1 MAAHP
6 RRSATSWRWRK
17 ATDFLRVPPRIR
29 RLGLITSQA
38 FSLHN
43 FRGPLIRE
51 WVALGIHVV
60 ALAPDYDDDSRR
72 AVVALGAEPVE
83 FRLDRASLRPL
94 QDVRD
99 LVALIRLLRRLDLD
113 ATFTYFIKAVIY
125 GTLAA
130 RLAGVRHRFAMIEGA
145 GYLFSETKAGAA
157 LSTQLLRTVVTS
169 MYRAALRGADAVFFL
184 NAEDVDLFLNRRMAA
199 TEQVVQLGGIGVE
212 LEHFAPSPPVLA
224 PVTFLLAARLLRHK
238 GVHDYVEAARRTRR
252 KYPDVRFVLLGSP
265 DLNPAS
271 VSEQQ
276 LRDWQAEG
284 AVEWQPHVADVRP
297 WLAEASV
304 FVLPSWYREGVPR
317 GIQEAMAMGRPIITT
332 DMPGCRDTVERG
344 VNGFLV
350 PPHDVDALVVALL
363 RFIEA
368 PALIAEMGRASRLR
382 AEALFDVRRSN
393 RLVLDRMGLETDI
406 AD

>member
-1 MAAHP
+1 MADSDHELQRL
-6 RRSATSWRWRK
+6 RRIEPA
-17 ATDFLRVPPRIR
+17 APPRMR

-51 WVALGIHVV
+51 WVARGIQVI
-60 ALAPDYDDDSRR
+60 ALAPDYDDADRR
-72 AVVALGAEPVE
+72 AVTALGAEPVE

-94 QDVRD
+94 QDIRD
-99 LVALIRLLRRLDLD
+99 LLALIRLLRRLDLD
-113 ATFTYFIKAVIY
+113 ATFTYFIKSVIY

-130 RLAGVRHRFAMIEGA
+130 RLAGIGRRFAMVEGA
-145 GYLFSETKAGAA
+145 GYVFSETEAGAR
-157 LSTQLLRTVVTS
+157 LSTRLLRSVVS
-169 MYRAALRGADAVFFL
+169 AMYRAALRGADAVFFL
-184 NAEDVDLFLNRRMAA
+184 NAEDVDLFLNRRMA
-199 TEQVVQLGGIGVE
+199 TPEQVEQLGGIGVE
-212 LEHFAPSPPVLA
+212 LDRLAPAPPVLG
-224 PVTFLLAARLLRHK
+224 PVTFLLAARLLVHK
-238 GVHDYVEAARRTRR
+238 GVHDYVEAARRIRR
-252 KYPDVRFVLLGSP
+252 QHPAVRFVLLGSP

-284 AVEWQPHVADVRP
+284 VVEWQPHVADVRP

-344 VNGFLV
+344 VTGFLV
-350 PPHDVDALVVALL
+350 PPHDIDALVVALL

-368 PALIAEMGRASRLR
+368 PTLIAEMGRASRLR

>member
-1 MAAHP
+1 M
-6 RRSATSWRWRK
+6 
-17 ATDFLRVPPRIR
+17 R

-51 WVALGIHVV
+51 WVARGIQVI
-60 ALAPDYDDDSRR
+60 ALAPDYDDADRR
-72 AVVALGAEPVE
+72 AVTALGAEPVE

-94 QDVRD
+94 QDIRD
-99 LVALIRLLRRLDLD
+99 LLALIRLLRRLDLD
-113 ATFTYFIKAVIY
+113 ATFTYFIKSVIY

-130 RLAGVRHRFAMIEGA
+130 RLAGIGRRFAMVEGA
-145 GYLFSETKAGAA
+145 GYVFSETEAGAR
-157 LSTQLLRTVVTS
+157 LSTRLLRSVVS
-169 MYRAALRGADAVFFL
+169 AMYRAALRGADAVFFL
-184 NAEDVDLFLNRRMAA
+184 NAEDVDLFLNRRMA
-199 TEQVVQLGGIGVE
+199 TPEQVEQLGGIGVE
-212 LEHFAPSPPVLA
+212 LDRLAPAPPVLG
-224 PVTFLLAARLLRHK
+224 PVTFLLAARLLVHK
-238 GVHDYVEAARRTRR
+238 GVHDYVEAARRIRR
-252 KYPDVRFVLLGSP
+252 QHPAVRFVLLGSP

-284 AVEWQPHVADVRP
+284 VVEWQPHVADVRP

-344 VNGFLV
+344 VTGFLV
-350 PPHDVDALVVALL
+350 PPHDIDALVVALL

-368 PALIAEMGRASRLR
+368 PTLIAEMGRASRLR

>member
-1 MAAHP
+1 MADSDHELQRL
-6 RRSATSWRWRK
+6 RRIEPA
-17 ATDFLRVPPRIR
+17 APPRMR

-51 WVALGIHVV
+51 WVARGIQVI
-60 ALAPDYDDDSRR
+60 ALAPDYDDADRR
-72 AVVALGAEPVE
+72 AVTALGAEPVE

-94 QDVRD
+94 QDIRD
-99 LVALIRLLRRLDLD
+99 LLALIRLLRRLDLD
-113 ATFTYFIKAVIY
+113 ATFTYFIKSVIY

-130 RLAGVRHRFAMIEGA
+130 RLAGIGRRFAMVEGA
-145 GYLFSETKAGAA
+145 GYVFSETEAGAR
-157 LSTQLLRTVVTS
+157 LSTRLLRSVVS
-169 MYRAALRGADAVFFL
+169 AMYRAALRGADAVFFL
-184 NAEDVDLFLNRRMAA
+184 NAEDVDLFLDRRMA
-199 TEQVVQLGGIGVE
+199 TPEQVEQLGGIGVE
-212 LEHFAPSPPVLA
+212 LDRLAPAPPVLG
-224 PVTFLLAARLLRHK
+224 PVTFLLAARLLVHK
-238 GVHDYVEAARRTRR
+238 GVHDYVEAARRIRR
-252 KYPDVRFVLLGSP
+252 QHPAVRFVLLGSP

-284 AVEWQPHVADVRP
+284 VVEWQPHVADVRP

-344 VNGFLV
+344 VTGFLV
-350 PPHDVDALVVALL
+350 PPHDIDALVVALL

-368 PALIAEMGRASRLR
+368 PTLIAEMGRASRLR